1 MLDRG
6 CASSTGWLTQAPMTS
21 SKLESGRLK
30 HGPRLIFNASVH
42 TGAGEALALSRAT
55 RWRARLN
62 WNCIVKILSA
72 TLIAVFT
79 IGFGWILGLDRHD
92 HVVGVSVEATE
103 LWRNPWPAP
112 GERD

>member
-6 CASSTGWLTQAPMTS
+6 CASSTGWLTQALMTS

-30 HGPRLIFNASVH
+30 HGPRLILNAPVH
-42 TGAGEALALSRAT
+42 AGAGGALALSR
-55 RWRARLN
+55 RRKWRTRLN

-72 TLIAVFT
+72 ALITALT
-79 IGFGWILGLDRHD
+79 IGLGWILELDRHD
-92 HVVGVSVEATE
+92 HVVGVSIEATE